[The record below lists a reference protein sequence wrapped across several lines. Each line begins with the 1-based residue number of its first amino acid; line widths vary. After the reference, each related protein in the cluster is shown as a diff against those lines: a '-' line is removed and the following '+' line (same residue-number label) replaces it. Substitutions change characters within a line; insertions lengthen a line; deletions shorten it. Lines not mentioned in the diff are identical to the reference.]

1 MPRWLRS
8 SGSARRFV
16 PKFGLSSVRD
26 GIGSVG
32 RAISRGGTQRFT
44 LLVIPHTEKR
54 LVKLQANLFAVAFFV
69 VLFAFILA
77 GFVYVALNA
86 PDASGR
92 MTDGSRDLQSTQAS
106 LETVLDE
113 LQEVMRVAR
122 FFDGAVRETVD
133 GLRPGFGVSAP
144 AERPAG
150 GDLSV
155 FLDSRRFSSSEL
167 AEVEELR
174 HLASTIRSAVEPL
187 EEIQRL
193 FRVQQ
198 AILTDIPNYWPLA
211 GGRGRVTQE
220 FGPNIHPFTGQ
231 IYLHKGF
238 DIADAI
244 GVPIV
249 ATANGVVTEISVD
262 PGYGLQLWIR
272 HKFGFRTMYAHLHS
286 VSVREGQ
293 EVRQGQ
299 QIALLGNSGASTGPH
314 LHLEVWLGNEVVDP
328 AVFLTM
334 TNDFQR
340 RVRSLSQ

>member
-8 SGSARRFV
+8 SGSSRRFV
-16 PKFGLSSVRD
+16 PKLGLSSVRD

-32 RAISRGGTQRFT
+32 RAITRGGTQRFT
-44 LLVIPHTEKR
+44 LLVIPHSEKR
-54 LVKLQANLFAVAFFV
+54 LVKFQANIFAIAFFV
-69 VLFAFILA
+69 VLFAFIFA
-77 GFVYVALNA
+77 GFTYVALHA
-86 PDASGR
+86 PDATGR
-92 MTDGSRDLQSTQAS
+92 MSDGSRDLQSSQAS
-106 LETVLDE
+106 LESILDE

-122 FFDGAVRETVD
+122 LFDGAMRETVD
-133 GLRPGFGVSAP
+133 GLRPGFGVTGP
-144 AERPAG
+144 AERSTG
-150 GDLSV
+150 GDLSA
-155 FLDSRRFSSSEL
+155 FLNSRRFDASEL

-174 HLASTIRSAVEPL
+174 LLASTIRSAVEPL

-198 AILTDIPNYWPLA
+198 ALLQDIPNLWPVA
-211 GGRGRVTQE
+211 GGRGRVSQE

-244 GVPIV
+244 GVPLV
-249 ATANGVVTEISVD
+249 AMANGVVTDISVD
-262 PGYGLQLWIR
+262 PGYGLQMWIR
-272 HKFGFRTMYAHLHS
+272 HKHGFRTMYAHLHS
-286 VSVREGQ
+286 ISVREGQ

-299 QIALLGNSGASTGPH
+299 QIALMGNSGASTGPH